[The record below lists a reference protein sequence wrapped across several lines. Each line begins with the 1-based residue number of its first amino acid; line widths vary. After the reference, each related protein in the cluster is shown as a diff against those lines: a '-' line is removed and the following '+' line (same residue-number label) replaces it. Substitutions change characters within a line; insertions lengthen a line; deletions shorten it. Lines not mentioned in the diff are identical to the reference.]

1 MTRQSL
7 HRHSGLLAA
16 VACVC
21 LLPSSARPDDE
32 PVQTP
37 AAARDAATP
46 LAARSDAPVDL
57 SGRWLL
63 TLPAGYQHRVI
74 FEPLE
79 DGRFRV
85 PGSLAFAGIYR
96 LDGNQLLM
104 DEPVDE
110 RLTVFTW
117 KIHNVN
123 SLTLID
129 ETGKSGARYAGATLG
144 RQIEWDGQL
153 PRTVPRI
160 AVRATAP
167 RSITLRSADIPAD
180 SLDRLI
186 GRTVQLEGK
195 AFNDADQGP
204 YLETEK
210 SIVFIA
216 DLEAWPDDVLETKV
230 VVKGKL
236 RADHLDTGGEQLPI
250 HVLDLEVYRPAD
262 KE

>member
-7 HRHSGLLAA
+7 LLIPGLLAA
-16 VACVC
+16 VAGAC

-32 PVQTP
+32 AVQPP
-37 AAARDAATP
+37 ATAREAASPQAARA
-46 LAARSDAPVDL
+46 LAPVDL

-63 TLPAGYQHRVI
+63 TLPAGYQHRVA
-74 FEPLE
+74 FERLE

-96 LDGNQLLM
+96 LDGDQLMM
-104 DEPVDE
+104 DEPVDK

-153 PRTVPRI
+153 SRIVPRV

-167 RSITLRSADIPAD
+167 RSITLRAADIPAE

-186 GRTVQLEGK
+186 GRSVQLEGK

-210 SIVFIA
+210 FIVFIA
-216 DLEAWPDDVLETKV
+216 DLEAWPDDVLETNV

-236 RADHLDTGGEQLPI
+236 RADQLETGGERLRI
-250 HVLDLEVYRPAD
+250 HVLDLETYHAAD
-262 KE
+262 EE